1 MPLGLQEI
9 VPDRSGSGTSES
21 YLRVDEGFTAPVL
34 QDVLPEGLPVPS
46 AVLLLAD
53 PGAGKEQLTLEL
65 LSTRLRVGYKVLWI
79 SLENFP
85 NALRATFEFSGFDT
99 TTHGSLEFVDC
110 YSSQVGVKSTERYSA
125 DPSNLPNLSVA
136 ASLAVSKLSQ
146 DAHLVVMLDS
156 LSSLVQMA
164 GARAAIEFF
173 RTLVGKA
180 RSVRADLL
188 TTLNRKAFSPTIL
201 ASVQE
206 MVDGVLELRL
216 TDDQTDVCRYLRI
229 RKMLG
234 RKYDSVSIPYDVD
247 QERGILRRID
257 SGPVRLSSSLSIEVN
272 EQDRVDDLAALP
284 LYTST
289 NGTDSALLEPS
300 TLGREEDIAEKI
312 GEARI
317 FADHEMVKRGLSPEE
332 LVNPPRLANS
342 SKEPLRAIMG
352 RPLPSKRNGLS
363 RAILRESQTMTEP
376 ASVESALLSAID
388 DGLLALGEV
397 VRDTIYDRFDRKYQ
411 LKHDEI
417 PQRMDVFH
425 EALQGML
432 GAGARVIETQIAK
445 IFDNQLNL
453 EFTEDVNWTIVDY
466 FDSAKRTKARVS
478 E

>member
-1 MPLGLQEI
+1 MPLGVQEI
-9 VPDRSGSGTSES
+9 VPDRSGSSTSES
-21 YLRVDEGFTAPVL
+21 YLRVDEGFTAPIL
-34 QDVLPEGLPVPS
+34 QDILPDGLPVPS

-53 PGAGKEQLTLEL
+53 PGAGKEELILEL
-65 LSTRLRVGYKVLWI
+65 LSTRLRAGNKVLWI

-85 NALRATFEFSGFDT
+85 NALRATFEFSGFDKT
-99 TTHGSLEFVDC
+99 ARDGLEFVDC
-110 YSSQVGVKSTERYSA
+110 YSSQVGVKSTERYSS

-188 TTLNRKAFSPTIL
+188 TTLNRRAFSPTIL

-216 TDDQTDVCRYLRI
+216 TEDQTDVRHYLRI

-234 RKYDSVSIPYDVD
+234 RKYDSVSIPYDID

-257 SGPVRLSSSLSIEVN
+257 SGPVRFSSSLSIEMS
-272 EQDRVDDLAALP
+272 EQDGAEDLSALP
-284 LYTST
+284 LYASK
-289 NGTDSALLEPS
+289 NGTDSAWPQMS
-300 TLGREEDIAEKI
+300 TLGPEEDITEES

-317 FADHEMVKRGLSPEE
+317 FADREIVKRE
-332 LVNPPRLANS
+332 LGPAKLLNPPRITTG
-342 SKEPLRAIMG
+342 SKEPLRATMG
-352 RPLPSKRNGLS
+352 RPLPPKRNNLS
-363 RAILRESQTMTEP
+363 QPILPEPQAVTEP
-376 ASVESALLSAID
+376 ASVESALLNAID
-388 DGLLALGEV
+388 NGLLALGEV
-397 VRDTIYDRFDRKYQ
+397 VRDTIYDRFDRKYK

-445 IFDNQLNL
+445 IFDHQLSL
-453 EFTEDVNWTIVDY
+453 EFTENVNWTIVDY
-466 FDSAKRTKARVS
+466 FDSAKRTKAGVS
-478 E
+478 G